1 MTIFKRPMLACALLP
16 SDIEHT
22 NDNILRAMERLK
34 YPVIATLKKDGIRAV
49 KTDDLKSRTLN
60 LIPNVSIR
68 RRAMVIPA
76 GFDMELWSPDLQY
89 DEIES
94 IVMSEEHEKSDKI
107 GFHFIDNWKAN
118 NGIYNHYGYA
128 SRISS
133 GWHLKGYM
141 LLPVVYPNLQLCN
154 NAIELMTYF
163 LRCEKENGEGICFRT
178 LDSPYKQGRSTLK
191 EQYLVK
197 LSRYVRSEWTV
208 YGFEEQQENTNPV
221 KRNAVGRMDRSKTV
235 AGTRGKD
242 TLGSLLIRNKE
253 GLETRVGTGF
263 TDQLRR
269 KIWNDR
275 DCYEGQTVVI
285 KSKPYGV
292 KVKPRSPVFM
302 GFRKEID
309 L

>member
-22 NDNILRAMERLK
+22 NENILRAMERLK

-49 KTDDLKSRTLN
+49 KTNDLKSRTLN

-76 GFDMELWSPDLQY
+76 GFDMELWSTNLQY

-94 IVMSEEHEKSDKI
+94 IVMSEEHERSDEI
-107 GFHFIDNWKAN
+107 EFHLIDNFNSKYDSYAERI
-118 NGIYNHYGYA
+118 GYNQFSYDHDLPLVVPELYWCA
-128 SRISS
+128 DAET
-133 GWHLKGYM
+133 
-141 LLPVVYPNLQLCN
+141 LLH
-154 NAIELMTYF
+154 TF
-163 LRCEKENGEGICFRT
+163 LRFEQEDGEGICFRT
-178 LDSPYKQGRSTLK
+178 PDSPYKQGRSTLK
-191 EQYLVK
+191 EQYLIK
-197 LSRYVRSEWTV
+197 LSRYIRTEWTI

-235 AGTRGKD
+235 AGARGKD
-242 TLGSLLIRNKE
+242 TLGSLLVRNRE